1 MAGRLGGERTTTQ
14 NLSVVRVDSALDLIF
29 VRGCVPGV
37 DDAHVLIR
45 DAKKKMVVQSRVSQ
59 EKGWYDKILPKGVDD
74 LPFPA
79 GTKEMA
85 KQLPP
90 IIIAPSQRQSP
101 FISTE

>member
-1 MAGRLGGERTTTQ
+1 
-14 NLSVVRVDSALDLIF
+14 
-29 VRGCVPGV
+29 
-37 DDAHVLIR
+37 
-45 DAKKKMVVQSRVSQ
+45 VSQ